1 MPHCS
6 VTACQQCH
14 LSPSSVLSVKSSSFE
29 SATWQQLF
37 STAPVFAGTTADA
50 FYTTREENM
59 GHLFTHPSEALQE
72 LLRPVL
78 CSFDFTHDRF
88 SEDA

>member
-1 MPHCS
+1 MLHCS

-14 LSPSSVLSVKSSSFE
+14 LSPSSMLSIKSSSFE

-37 STAPVFAGTTADA
+37 STVPVFAGTTADA
-50 FYTTREENM
+50 FYTTQPLKGREY

-78 CSFDFTHDRF
+78 YSFDFYP
-88 SEDA
+88 